1 MIVFVLIKRTSKMVN
16 EQELLKKY
24 WEIIKEEVNVKEIS
38 SFSSDK
44 PLVKVYKPLGSQLSA
59 KFWKET
65 GQIIANGKQWNIKEL
80 DNGQIEVFSPQG
92 WKWILD
98 SEDYEVVYE
107 GLDDSNIAVDGNMIA
122 KLDLE
127 ITPELE
133 REWIARELSRFLN
146 QMRKD
151 ADFAVEDKV
160 NMYYS
165 TTSDSLKWIIAE
177 FWEFLKWEALL
188 LKIEENVPEWGF
200 KAEFKSWDDTI
211 TITLV
216 K

>member
-1 MIVFVLIKRTSKMVN
+1 MVN

-24 WEIIKEEVNVKEIS
+24 WDIIKEEVNVKEIS

-44 PLVKVYKPLGSQLSA
+44 PLVKVFKPLGSQLSA
-59 KFWKET
+59 KFWKDT

-80 DNGQIEVFSPQG
+80 GNWKVEVFSNQ
-92 WKWILD
+92 WWSWILEA
-98 SEDYEVVYE
+98 EDYEVVYE
-107 GLDDSNIAVDGNMIA
+107 GLDDSNIAVDWNMIA
-122 KLDLE
+122 KLDLQ

-160 NMYYS
+160 AMSFS
-165 TTSDSLKWIIAE
+165 TQSDNLKNIISE

-188 LKIEENVPEWGF
+188 LSIEEGSWEWNITC
-200 KAEFKSWDDTI
+200 EFISWDDKAS
-211 TITLV
+211 ITLI